1 MSLRIEV
8 DRQSIA
14 RFCRRNGIRR
24 LSFFGSV
31 LHDDFGPDSD
41 VDVLVEFE
49 PDAAVGLFEFVDL
62 QQEMSELVGRDV
74 DLRTPA
80 SLSHFFRDEVVSS
93 AEVAYAA

>member
-80 SLSHFFRDEVVSS
+80 GLSHFFRDEVVSS

>member
-14 RFCRRNGIRR
+14 RFCRRDGIRR
-24 LSFFGSV
+24 PSFFGSV

-62 QQEMSELVGRDV
+62 QQEMSEFVGREVDV
-74 DLRTPA
+74 HTPA

>member
-1 MSLRIEV
+1 MSLRIEL

-14 RFCRRNGIRR
+14 LLCRRNRVHR

-31 LHDDFGPDSD
+31 LRDDFGPDSD

-49 PDAAVGLFEFVDL
+49 PDAPVGLFEFVDL
-62 QQEMSELVGRDV
+62 QGELSELIGRHV
-74 DLRTPA
+74 DLHTPA

-93 AEVAYAA
+93 AEVAFAA